1 MKKEN
6 ILFMKNIA
14 KKIVTDVFATNSKE
28 IISIIED
35 KGYDVVSFDIFD
47 TLIKRNVNKSSDV
60 FGVLENEYRKY
71 FKAEKPIAE
80 LRKQAESMVN
90 IDSATLDDIY
100 SVITSLSNSEK
111 EWLKDREIYLE
122 TKLCQKNR
130 NMYDVFTWCKKI
142 KLEYK

>member
-100 SVITSLSNSEK
+100 SVITSLSNSE
-111 EWLKDREIYLE
+111 
-122 TKLCQKNR
+122 
-130 NMYDVFTWCKKI
+130 
-142 KLEYK
+142 